1 MSTIFLIYLIG
12 VICSIIMTILTGIE
26 KRDNKI
32 NFWMI
37 LAGVISSLLS
47 WGSVAVYVVLIYL
60 EHLSDKWIKLN

>member
-1 MSTIFLIYLIG
+1 MNTIFLIYLIG

-47 WGSVAVYVVLIYL
+47 WSSVAVYVVLIYL
-60 EHLSDKWIKLN
+60 EYLSDKWIKLN